1 MTSGERADRLAFRA
15 LEWLARLPL
24 LGDEELA
31 LLLGVH
37 ELDAVKARR
46 TLDQLGW
53 IEWVIP
59 RSPELRPRRL
69 SFVRAE
75 AVNDLAKLLD
85 TPREDLERTLAMR
98 SRDLLARVVAM
109 EAAVG
114 INRLFADLAAHP
126 GVDAA
131 IELADARAL
140 PSGPRS
146 HDCWWPQAVDA
157 YGCLRA
163 GRLHAPFF
171 VAWDRPGAPAAHR
184 RTRIGAWWQ
193 FARSTS
199 VWSSGG
205 SPPVVVVCAGER
217 ERDEWA
223 SEIERRVERDGR
235 PPLGMVLGTVEGVV
249 TAGAGAE
256 IWRPIGT
263 SRAAMLVER
272 LEWGAEPSL
281 DLVLPSPAGIAP
293 RLGSVERS
301 QLRLRDLAG
310 RNADALAHARNERER
325 LAAFTLATD
334 ADEKLLVE
342 WIGRHPLLEPAELAT
357 LLNQRIE
364 PTQRRI
370 ERLVRC
376 GVAQVLDRRA
386 GSDKSSRQRLVLTDF
401 GLHWLAGR
409 DVVPPGRYA
418 KYGIVAAS
426 DDAGERAGTRLD
438 GFIRH
443 FDHSVGL
450 NRVFAR
456 LAEDARQVGH
466 QLTEWRNEA
475 ESTRRFRDDDRSY
488 WIRPDG
494 GGSLWSGEARHDF
507 FVEYDRGTIDAA
519 AYRSKLVG
527 YHRYFAT
534 CQFETDFADPP
545 TVLVVAADDRA
556 EARAARAVRTA
567 EREFG
572 SRLPLLMT
580 GEWRYERDD
589 RNGAGLFGRIWWTS
603 DSPKLRRLWPQ
614 SDDTQLLSLAQCAE
628 PLTGGDQ

>member
-1 MTSGERADRLAFRA
+1 MTSAVRADGLALRA

-37 ELDAVKARR
+37 ELDAAKARR

-75 AVNDLAKLLD
+75 AVNDLAILLD
-85 TPREDLERTLAMR
+85 TPREDLERTLPLR
-98 SRDLLARVVAM
+98 LRDSLARVVAM
-109 EAAVG
+109 EVTVG
-114 INRLFADLAAHP
+114 INRLFADLAANP

-131 IELADARAL
+131 IELVDARAL

-171 VAWDRPGAPAAHR
+171 VAWDRSGAPAAHR
-184 RTRIGAWWQ
+184 RTRISGWWQ
-193 FARSTS
+193 FARSEN
-199 VWSSGG
+199 VWSIDGL
-205 SPPVVVVCAGER
+205 PPVVVVCAGER
-217 ERDEWA
+217 ERDEWF

-235 PPLGMVLGTVEGVV
+235 PPLSVVLGTVQGVV

-272 LEWGAEPSL
+272 LEWGAAPSL
-281 DLVLPSPAGIAP
+281 PLVLPSPSGTAD
-293 RLGSVERS
+293 RLPTVDRS

-310 RNADALAHARNERER
+310 RNADASADTRNERER
-325 LAAFTLATD
+325 LAAVTLATD

-357 LLNQRIE
+357 LINQRIE

-376 GVAQVLDRRA
+376 GAAQVIDRRA
-386 GSDKSSRQRLVLTDF
+386 SGDSSSRQRLILSDF
-401 GLHWLAGR
+401 GLHWLAAR

-418 KYGIVAAS
+418 KHGIVAAS
-426 DDAGERAGTRLD
+426 DDAGGTSGTRLD

-450 NRVFAR
+450 NRVFER
-456 LAEDARQVGH
+456 LAEGARQVGH

-475 ESTRRFRDDDRSY
+475 ESTRRFKDGDRTY

-494 GGSLWSGEARHDF
+494 GGSIWSGEARYDF

-534 CQFETDFADPP
+534 RQFETDFANPP

-556 EARAARAVRTA
+556 EARAARAVRA
-567 EREFG
+567 ADREFG
-572 SRLPLLMT
+572 ARLPLMLT
-580 GEWRYERDD
+580 SDWRYERDD
-589 RNGAGLFGRIWWTS
+589 RNEAGLLGSIWRTA
-603 DSPKLRRLWPQ
+603 DSNKPRRLWPGAERHAT
-614 SDDTQLLSLAQCAE
+614 TQPRAVREAAHRR
-628 PLTGGDQ
+628 

>member
-37 ELDAVKARR
+37 ELDAAKARR

-69 SFVRAE
+69 SFVRPV
-75 AVNDLAKLLD
+75 AVNGLAKLLD
-85 TPREDLERTLAMR
+85 TTREDLERNLPLR
-98 SRDLLARVVAM
+98 SRDLLQRVVAM
-109 EAAVG
+109 EVAVG
-114 INRLFADLAAHP
+114 INRLFADLAANP
-126 GVDAA
+126 VVDAA
-131 IELADARAL
+131 IELVDARAL

-146 HDCWWPQAVDA
+146 HDYWWPQAVDA

-171 VAWDRPGAPAAHR
+171 VAWDRSGAPAAHR

-193 FARSTS
+193 FARSTN
-199 VWSSGG
+199 VWSIGG
-205 SPPVVVVCAGER
+205 SPPIVVVCAGER

-235 PPLGMVLGTVEGVV
+235 PPLSVVLGTVADVV

-263 SRAAMLVER
+263 SRPATLVER

-281 DLVLPSPAGIAP
+281 DLVLPPPAGTAERLQSVDRSQP
-293 RLGSVERS
+293 RLRH
-301 QLRLRDLAG
+301 RAG
-310 RNADALAHARNERER
+310 RRANASVDTRNERER
-325 LAAFTLATD
+325 LAALTLATD
-334 ADEKLLVE
+334 ADEKLLIE

-357 LLNQRIE
+357 LINQRVE
-364 PTQRRI
+364 TTERRI
-370 ERLVRC
+370 EWVVRC
-376 GVAQVLDRRA
+376 GAFEVINRRA
-386 GSDKSSRQRLVLTDF
+386 SGEEASRQRLVLTDF
-401 GLHWLAGR
+401 GLRWLAAR
-409 DVVPPGRYA
+409 DLVPPGRYA
-418 KYGIVAAS
+418 KHGIVAATDEEGATS
-426 DDAGERAGTRLD
+426 GTRLD

-443 FDHSVGL
+443 LDHSVGL
-450 NRVFAR
+450 NRVFVR
-456 LAEDARQVGH
+456 LAEDARQGGDH
-466 QLTEWRNEA
+466 LIEWRNEA

-507 FVEYDRGTIDAA
+507 FVEYDRGTIDAS

-534 CQFETDFADPP
+534 RQFETDFIDPP
-545 TVLVVAADDRA
+545 TVLVVAVDDRA
-556 EARAARAVRTA
+556 EAHAARAVRAA
-567 EREFG
+567 ERELG
-572 SRLPLLMT
+572 SCLPLLLT
-580 GEWRYERDD
+580 SEWRFERDG
-589 RNGAGLFGRIWWTS
+589 RNDAGLLGPIWRTADSNKPRRPWPGAGRHTTTQ
-603 DSPKLRRLWPQ
+603 PRAVREAAHRR
-614 SDDTQLLSLAQCAE
+614 
-628 PLTGGDQ
+628 